1 MSQQTDLAVLVNW
14 RPLPLGLGSQASR
27 IREPWVGI
35 VVPGEQYGAMGCL
48 LTVVV
53 PQSWRPDLYQHQF
66 RVTTDC
72 EWNRGSGRD
81 ESLDIFLG
89 LLRLISF

>member
-14 RPLPLGLGSQASR
+14 RLLPTGLGAQAARNS
-27 IREPWVGI
+27 EPWVGI

-53 PQSWRPDLYQHQF
+53 PQSWRQETYQQLF
-66 RVTTDC
+66 RVT
-72 EWNRGSGRD
+72 
-81 ESLDIFLG
+81 LDRVIQLSKRV
-89 LLRLISF
+89 L